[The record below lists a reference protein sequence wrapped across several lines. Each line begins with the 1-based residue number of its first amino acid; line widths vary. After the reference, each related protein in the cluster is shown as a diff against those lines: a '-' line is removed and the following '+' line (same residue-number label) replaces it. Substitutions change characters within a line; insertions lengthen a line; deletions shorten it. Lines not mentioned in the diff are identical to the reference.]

1 MLEAGTIILMGV
13 FAVLAIHSK
22 LLRLAVI
29 HLAVLS
35 LLAAFFYL
43 LFAAPELAIAE
54 AVIGSG
60 LVTLLYLAA
69 LKRNKV
75 YTIAVLTE
83 GHKYRL
89 TDAYINYME
98 RSRALREIKH
108 FFEVREYEPQVVF
121 TEKPLGEALADPRFD
136 LVIVEEK
143 QGIAT
148 YGSDESFVVEELELM
163 FRIHG
168 TEANIRFLQYSP
180 QDVAP
185 GEAGASP

>member
-1 MLEAGTIILMGV
+1 MVEAGTIILMGV
-13 FAVLAIHSK
+13 FAALAIHSK

-29 HLAVLS
+29 HLAVFS

-75 YTIAVLTE
+75 YTIAILTE

-98 RSRALREIKH
+98 RSKALREIRH
-108 FFEVREYEPQVVF
+108 FFELREFEPQVVF
-121 TEKPLGEALADPRFD
+121 SEKSLHEALADPRFD
-136 LVIVEEK
+136 LVILEEK
-143 QGIAT
+143 DGIVA

-168 TEANIRFLQYSP
+168 TEAGVRFQQYSP
-180 QDVAP
+180 QEVT
-185 GEAGASP
+185 